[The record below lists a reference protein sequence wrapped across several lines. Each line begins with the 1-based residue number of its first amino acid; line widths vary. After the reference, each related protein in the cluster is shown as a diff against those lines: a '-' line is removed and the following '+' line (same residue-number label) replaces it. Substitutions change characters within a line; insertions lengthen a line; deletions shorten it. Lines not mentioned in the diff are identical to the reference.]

1 MTVIVK
7 FLTKGVLVIALEVS
21 DIISDVATHLISPSR
36 IGYRIAS
43 HLDLYD
49 PNDDDAWSFDGA
61 HILRP
66 GNVDLILVVK
76 NNLVKV

>member
-21 DIISDVATHLISPSR
+21 EIISDAATHLISPSR

-49 PNDDDAWSFDGA
+49 PKDDDAWSFDGA
-61 HILRP
+61 QILRSRN
-66 GNVDLILVVK
+66 GDRILVLK

>member
-1 MTVIVK
+1 MTFIVK
-7 FLTKGVLVIALEVS
+7 FLTKGILVIALEVS
-21 DIISDVATHLISPSR
+21 EIISDAATHLISPSR

-49 PNDDDAWSFDGA
+49 PEDDDVWSFDGA

-66 GNVDLILVVK
+66 QNANRILVVK
-76 NNLVKV
+76 NNLV

>member
-1 MTVIVK
+1 MTFVVK
-7 FLTKGVLVIALEVS
+7 FLAKGVLVIALEVS
-21 DIISDVATHLISPSR
+21 EMISDVATHLISPSR

-49 PNDDDAWSFDGA
+49 PKDDEVWSFDGA

-66 GNVDLILVVK
+66 RNVNRILVVK